1 MAGGVE
7 CLEFGLEIAVDGC
20 ILSSSLGIL
29 LPSIPPLLVRVAAT
43 RAMMLEK
50 EAWFYDRLQILQ
62 GSIVPRCY
70 SLFEAPMKW
79 SKIKTLVPPMMNAV

>member
-1 MAGGVE
+1 MAGRAE